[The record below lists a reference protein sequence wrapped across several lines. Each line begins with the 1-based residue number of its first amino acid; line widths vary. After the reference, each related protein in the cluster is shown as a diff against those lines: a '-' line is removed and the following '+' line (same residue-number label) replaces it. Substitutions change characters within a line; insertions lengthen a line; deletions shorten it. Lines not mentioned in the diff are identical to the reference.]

1 MRISACKNRALLL
14 SALTLLLSCTGLFGQ
29 VTMTATGT
37 YTQNFNT
44 LATAGTANV
53 FADNSTIPN
62 WYSQRTGTGTT
73 YAADAGSSNAG
84 GLYSYGASGNTDRA
98 LGTIGSSNA
107 AAGNFAHGVLLQNT
121 SGSTISD
128 LRVSYA
134 LEQWRN
140 SAAAAQSVTFY
151 YKRSNAAI
159 TSLNPNAN
167 STWTAVT
174 ALNTS
179 SPVTGGTAGAIDGN
193 VNRVTLSDI
202 AIPLATPLAVN
213 EYIMLKWE
221 DPDHSGSDHG
231 LAIDDV
237 SISWTATPPN
247 PVLSSLSPATITA
260 GSGSFLLTV
269 NGSNFVNGLSAIL
282 FNGAGRATTF
292 VSPTQLNAN
301 IPATDIATAGV
312 VPVTVQTFGAV
323 AASAAVNFTIAAPA
337 TPVLSVTSPLSSAFG
352 TICINQN
359 TVTNSFTCNASDLDG
374 SALTLGALPGFAY
387 AESLNGP
394 YASTLTIPYSGGTI
408 ANKTIY
414 VQFAPTAV
422 QSYDGTILLSGGGI
436 SPVSMA
442 VTGSGINTA
451 ATVATG
457 TAVVAGTSA
466 TLNGTISAAGCTA
479 VTGYGFEYST
489 TAGFTPGTGTQAI
502 AANLNTGAFNKSVT
516 GLTGATTYYYRAF
529 ATNAAGTV
537 FGNELSFATSSVVPV
552 NMASQPLLRYT
563 ESFTDI
569 SNWTNNF
576 TSGNGANHFSSVAV
590 NTTGTIP
597 SASRITTSTAS
608 FSSGSSGGVQKGS
621 GNIQLLSTGSTDN
634 SSSAAIEFYMDFTG
648 MNAGTLSFDW
658 ASVNNSTGDR
668 KGSLRVYASTD
679 GIAYTE
685 LASADVL
692 NVTNNVPSTG
702 SVSSVALPASF
713 NNSSTARLRFYYH
726 NGTGGTTG
734 SRPKI
739 SIDNLTVTGVAAT
752 PCATPAAAPTSLT
765 FAAVAETSVQGS
777 FVAASPAVNEYL
789 VVMSTNPA
797 LTSNPLD
804 GVTYNVGDNIGDGVV
819 IDKGTDLVF
828 TASGLTG
835 STTYY
840 FFVFPVNSV
849 CTGGPK
855 YLTTNVLTDDVTTTA
870 GLPPCS
876 APAAQADQLVTV
888 AGINSIQGSFAPTA
902 ADEYLVL
909 QSSSAVLSVTPVNGV
924 SYSAGTMLGNAVV
937 IQKSA
942 AASFTASSLNPAT
955 QYYYFVFSVNS
966 QNCVNGP
973 VYNTVSPLAGS
984 ATTLPLPACVTPAVQ
999 PSSIAFN
1006 ASNSSIT
1013 ATFNGSGSGY
1023 NYLVVMSSS
1032 PTLSAT
1038 PSDNT
1043 DYTAGD
1049 ALGGGTVVANTTATS
1064 FIANNLS
1071 ASTTYYFFVFA
1082 ENKNCTGGTKY
1093 LVAGPLT
1100 GSATTTNAPVYN
1112 IYYGTL
1118 HSHSDYSDGNKDHP
1132 GYTPADDY
1140 AYADQSNG
1148 MDFLGISE
1156 HNHFS
1161 SLDNPGNEIANY
1173 KKGLLQAAAYNA
1185 AHPGF
1190 LALYGMEWG
1199 VISGGGHVVIFGDGL
1214 NDLFGWESNVN
1225 GNVGPNYD
1233 VYVPKSTYIGSE
1245 GLFQA
1250 VSKYASI
1257 NAFATLAH
1265 PNNSDYNNL
1274 SNIAYDPVADD
1285 AIVGTAV
1292 ESGPSTSTNTT
1303 YSNPGSSMFYLWYYQ
1318 KLLSKGYHLGP
1329 TIDHDNHNTT
1339 FGRTTQGRTAVLAPS
1354 LSQSDIIQS
1363 IRDMHF
1369 YATEDYDA
1377 KVDFSINT
1385 RIMGSIFED
1394 RNAPSISVNYT
1405 DPTNSTSGALIR
1417 VMYGQPGS
1425 GVLPVVIDSV
1435 FGNTL
1440 SYVDN
1445 ALPNNAT
1452 GYYYIDI
1459 TNGTTRI
1466 VTSPIWY
1473 TRKCV
1478 LTTDLNITAC
1488 DSYNWN
1494 GTLYTS
1500 STIATKQFTTT
1511 GGCDS
1516 TVTLHLT
1523 IVSSPATAAISTQ
1536 YSNTGC
1542 PGTGVAL
1549 NASADGGTGAISTYQ
1564 WLQNGNVLTV
1574 TSAGS
1579 FTALSSGAYS
1589 VKITDANNC
1598 SVTSGIIAVTV
1609 ADALAPVPDQ
1619 PELPVLRA
1627 ACAVT
1632 VSQAPTATDN
1642 CAGTV
1647 TATTTDP
1654 LTYASQGTYVIHW
1667 TYADGNGNS
1676 SVQEQTVIVADNTAP
1691 VVTVP
1696 QPVSV
1701 SADAGTCGA
1710 TIMVNAPVATDDCAV
1725 GTIKGT
1731 RSDALQLTDMYP
1743 VGTTTITWTVPDIH
1757 GNSTVITQTITV
1769 SDTQAPVVF
1778 TQPVTLTLDASGT
1791 ASVTAAQVNN
1801 QSTDNCGIASVQLNK
1816 TAFTCADLGNNTVT
1830 LTVTDIH
1837 GNTSSAE
1844 AVITV
1849 VDQIAPT
1856 VITKPV
1862 TVYLNAAGT
1871 ASVTATQV
1879 NNGSNDNCS
1888 IASMTVTP
1896 AVFSCANIGNNTV
1909 TLTVTDASGNSS
1921 SAPATVTVAGSI
1933 PSVTITATPSS
1944 NTYTGG
1950 VPSNLYLG
1958 YGPQSVTFNTTVYG
1972 GTVAAY
1978 SWSGNGILSNT
1989 SAAAPVFTPTAAGYY
2004 TFTVTVTNTNGCSS
2018 SSSVAVCVSD
2028 IRVPGSN
2035 GKVYVTHNGQTLSIS
2050 TNAVPAHLAH
2060 AGDKLGMA
2068 GQAGCTANGT
2078 ALNAVTQAQQLS
2090 GKEAGSAT
2098 EPLTVT
2104 VSPNPSANYF
2114 TIRITSTSNTNVQM
2128 RVMDSRGRVIE
2139 SRHSIGANST
2149 LQAGHA
2155 YASGTYFA
2163 EFTQGTNRKVVQ
2175 LIKIR
2180 Q

>member
-1 MRISACKNRALLL
+1 MRTPACMRKVFLLPFFSLLMVCASL
-14 SALTLLLSCTGLFGQ
+14 SGQ

-44 LATAGTANV
+44 LASAGTANV

-73 YAADAGSSNAG
+73 YAADAGSSNSG
-84 GLYSYGASGNTDRA
+84 GLYSYGSSGNADRA

-121 SGSTISD
+121 SGSAISD

-140 SAAAAQSVTFY
+140 SAAAAQSITFY
-151 YKRSNAAI
+151 YKRSTAPI

-174 ALNTS
+174 ALNLS

-193 VNRVTLSDI
+193 VNRVTLADI
-202 AIPLATPLAVN
+202 AIPLSTPLAVN

-221 DPDHSGSDHG
+221 DPDHTGSDHG

-247 PVLSSLSPATITA
+247 PVLSAISPTTVTA
-260 GSGSFLLTV
+260 GTGSFLLTV
-269 NGSNFVNGLSAIL
+269 NGNNFVNGLSAII
-282 FNGAGRATTF
+282 FNGAGRATTY
-292 VSPTQLNAN
+292 VSSTQLNAY
-301 IPATDIATAGV
+301 IPATDIAAAGV
-312 VPVTVQTFGAV
+312 VPVTVQTFGA
-323 AASAAVNFTIAAPA
+323 AATSAAVNFTIA
-337 TPVLSVTSPLSSAFG
+337 TPSTPTLSITSPLAAAFG
-352 TICINQN
+352 AVCINQN
-359 TVTNSFTCNASDLDG
+359 TVVNSFTFNANDLDG
-374 SALTLGALPGFAY
+374 SALILQALPGFAY
-387 AESLNGP
+387 AESLNGT
-394 YASTLTIPYSGGTI
+394 YSTSLNIPYSGGTI
-408 ANKTIY
+408 TNKTIY
-414 VQFAPTAV
+414 VRFAPAAV
-422 QSYDGTILLSGGGI
+422 QSYDGTLILSGGGI
-436 SPVSMA
+436 SPVSLA
-442 VTGSGINTA
+442 VTASGINTP

-457 TAVVAGTSA
+457 AGIVAGTSA
-466 TLNGTISAAGCTA
+466 TLNGSIGTVGCSP
-479 VTGYGFEYST
+479 VTSYGFEYST
-489 TAGFTPGTGTQAI
+489 TAGFTPGTGIQLI
-502 AANLNTGAFNKSVT
+502 ASNLSSGAFSKSVT

-529 ATNAAGTV
+529 AVNTAGTAY
-537 FGNELSFATSSVVPV
+537 GNELSFATSSVVPV
-552 NMASQPLLRYT
+552 IMANQPLLRYT

-569 SNWTNNF
+569 ANWTNNF
-576 TSGNGANHFSSVAV
+576 TAGTGANHFSSVAV

-597 SASRITTSTAS
+597 SATRITTSTAA

-621 GNIQLLSTGSTDN
+621 GTLLLLSTGSTDN

-685 LASADVL
+685 LTTADVL
-692 NVTNNVPSTG
+692 NFTNNVPSTG
-702 SVSSVALPASF
+702 TVSSVALPASF

-752 PCATPAAAPTSLT
+752 PCATPAAPATSLS
-765 FAAVAETSVQGS
+765 FSSVAETSVQGS
-777 FVAASPAVNEYL
+777 FVAASPAANEYL

-804 GVTYNVGDNIGDGVV
+804 GVTYNTGDNIGDGVV
-819 IDKGTDLVF
+819 IDKGTDLSF
-828 TASGLTG
+828 TATGLTG

-855 YLTTNVLTDDVTTTA
+855 YLTTNVLTDDVTTAA

-876 APAAQADQLVTV
+876 APADQPGNLQTV
-888 AGINSIQGSFAPTA
+888 SGINTIQGSFTAVA

-909 QSSSAVLSVTPVNGV
+909 QSSSAVLSATPVNGTA
-924 SYSAGTMLGNAVV
+924 YNAGAVLGNATV
-937 IQKSA
+937 IQRSA

-955 QYYYFVFSVNS
+955 QYYYFIFSVNS

-973 VYNTVSPLAGS
+973 VYNTVTPLSGS
-984 ATTLPLPACVTPAVQ
+984 ATTLPLPVCITPTAQ

-1006 ASNSSIT
+1006 ASNNSIT
-1013 ATFNGSGSGY
+1013 ATFNGSGDDY
-1023 NYLVVMSSS
+1023 NYLVVMSST

-1043 DYTAGD
+1043 DYAAGD
-1049 ALGGGTVVANTTATS
+1049 ALGGGTVIANTTATS
-1064 FIANNLS
+1064 FIANNLN
-1071 ASTTYYFFVFA
+1071 ASTPYYFFVFA
-1082 ENKNCTGGTKY
+1082 ANKNCTGGTKY
-1093 LVAGPLT
+1093 LAANPLT
-1100 GSATTTNAPVYN
+1100 GSAVTTNAPVYN

-1118 HSHSDYSDGNKDHP
+1118 HSHSDYSDGNKDRP

-1140 AYADQSNG
+1140 AYADQSNN

-1173 KKGLLQAAAYNA
+1173 KKGLQQAAAYNA

-1199 VISGGGHVVIFGDGL
+1199 VISGGGHVVVFGDGL
-1214 NDLFGWESNVN
+1214 TDLFGWESNVN
-1225 GNVGPNYD
+1225 GTVGPNYD

-1250 VSKYASI
+1250 VNRYVSI

-1354 LSQSDIIQS
+1354 LSQTDIIKS

-1377 KVDFSINT
+1377 KVDFTINT

-1394 RNAPSISVNYT
+1394 RNAPSISVNYS

-1435 FGNTL
+1435 FSNTL
-1440 SYVDN
+1440 NYVDN

-1459 TNGTTRI
+1459 TNGSTRI
-1466 VTSPIWY
+1466 VTAPIWY

-1478 LTTDLNITAC
+1478 LTSDVNITAC
-1488 DSYNWN
+1488 DSYTWN

-1500 STIATKQFTTT
+1500 STVTTKQFTTT

-1536 YSNTGC
+1536 NSNTGC

-1549 NASADGGTGAISTYQ
+1549 NAIADGGTGAISTYQ

-1574 TSAGS
+1574 TSAGN

-1609 ADALAPVPDQ
+1609 ADALAPVPNQ

-1627 ACAVT
+1627 ACALT
-1632 VSQAPTATDN
+1632 VSQLPTATDN

-1647 TATTTDP
+1647 TAVTTDP
-1654 LTYASQGTYVIHW
+1654 LTYTTQGTYVIHW

-1676 SVQEQTVIVADNTAP
+1676 ITQEQTVIISDITAP
-1691 VVTVP
+1691 VVTAP
-1696 QPVSV
+1696 QNIAVA
-1701 SADAGTCGA
+1701 ADAGKCSA
-1710 TIMVNAPVATDDCAV
+1710 SVTINTPVAIDDCAV
-1725 GTIKGT
+1725 GSITGV
-1731 RSDALQLTDMYP
+1731 RSDALSLTDDYP

-1757 GNSTVITQTITV
+1757 GNSTTITQTVTV
-1769 SDTQAPVVF
+1769 TDSEKPAVL
-1778 TQPVTLTLDASGT
+1778 TQPVTITLGASGT

-1801 QSTDNCGIASVQLNK
+1801 GSTDNCGIASVVLSK
-1816 TAFTCADLGNNTVT
+1816 TDFTCADLGNNTVS

-1837 GNTSSAE
+1837 GNSSTAN
-1844 AVITV
+1844 AVVTV
-1849 VDQIAPT
+1849 VDQVAPA
-1856 VITKPV
+1856 VITQPV
-1862 TVYLNAAGT
+1862 TVYLGAGGT
-1871 ASVTATQV
+1871 ATVTAAQV
-1879 NNGSNDNCS
+1879 NNGSTDNCG
-1888 IASMTVTP
+1888 IASMIVTP
-1896 AVFSCANIGNNTV
+1896 AVFTCANIGNNTV

-1921 SAPATVTVAGSI
+1921 SSTAVVTVVGSV
-1933 PSVTITATPSS
+1933 PSVSITATPSS
-1944 NTYTGG
+1944 TTYTGG
-1950 VPSNLYLG
+1950 VPTNIYLG
-1958 YGPQSVTFNTTVYG
+1958 YGPQSVTFNTSVSG

-1978 SWSGNGILSNT
+1978 SWSGNGILSSQT
-1989 SAAAPVFTPTAAGYY
+1989 AAAPVFTPTAAGYY

-2018 SSSVAVCVSD
+2018 VATISICVTD
-2028 IRVPGSN
+2028 IRVPDSN

-2050 TNAVPAHLAH
+2050 TNAVPAHLSH
-2060 AGDKLGMA
+2060 NGDKLGMA
-2068 GQAGCTANGT
+2068 GQSACSVYTKT
-2078 ALNAVTQAQQLS
+2078 INAVTETQQS
-2090 GKEAGSAT
+2090 TGKEMASDQET
-2098 EPLTVT
+2098 FTVI
-2104 VSPNPSANYF
+2104 VSPNPGTSYF
-2114 TIRITSTSNTNVQM
+2114 TIRIASTRNIHVQM
-2128 RVMDSRGRVIE
+2128 RVMDSRGRVVE
-2139 SRHSIGANST
+2139 NRHSIGANST
-2149 LQAGHA
+2149 IQAGHN

-2163 EFTQGTNRKVVQ
+2163 EFIQGTTRKVIQ
-2175 LIKIR
+2175 LIKIKG
-2180 Q
+2180 